1 MLLSSR
7 PCSVFMLCSD
17 AQSTKVK
24 LYMLDMTSCLLQEGE
39 TISQAVLDTILINI
53 IDPIKVHKYCVL
65 LKFVIHLHV
74 A

>member
-1 MLLSSR
+1 M
-7 PCSVFMLCSD
+7 PCSD